1 LQFFKRKI
9 ATLIALLLIL
19 TFAIS
24 LVAMPAANAHT
35 PPWEIPTFAYV
46 VAAPNPVGV
55 GQTVHVFMWLNV
67 PFSGAALTNDYRFH
81 NYELTITEPNNH
93 TSTQNFD
100 YISDPTSS
108 QYIIL
113 TPDQVGTY
121 TFNFTFPGQD
131 YDEYGHD
138 PNSAFVNDTY
148 LPSSASTTLTVQQE
162 ELPEPISSY
171 PLPTEYWTRPIYG
184 ENNYWWSISS
194 NWLGQGAP
202 GYAGVDKPGARQQ
215 SYPGDAVGPQ
225 TSHIMW
231 TKPLQSGGVVG
242 GNNFE
247 IQGNTYFEG
256 SAYNQRFAN
265 PIVLDGK
272 LYYTEPLS
280 FSGAPNSGFGN
291 AGPFGPTDCVDLRT
305 GQVIWSRADVPPLS
319 FGYIY
324 DVEDPNQ
331 HGVYPPILFATTGG
345 GFSGLPVGWRAFDA
359 DTGTALFNVTN
370 IPSGTSVMG
379 PQGEQLIYVIANAGT
394 TENPDWRLGE
404 WNSSKLWGYT
414 YPPNIAPTL
423 TGFVNTPTGRAVD
436 ASISNPNDPN
446 CRYDWNVSISFAN
459 GMPVPPPS
467 FFAPNP
473 TPFTIFNAFYNN
485 MLLCYNGSLPN
496 VFNAVTLNPYTYF
509 AINLNASRSGYNIGD
524 VLWRNT
530 VPAPTSNVSV
540 NVGDADPTVGVFVE
554 GYRETVQWVG
564 YSMAD
569 GRKLWGPTPSQ
580 SPWDYYGN
588 TGVSIAQGA
597 AAYGKLYSSGFGGI
611 LYCYDLTNGSLLWTY
626 GNGGPGNSTNS
637 GFYTAYGDYPT
648 FITAI
653 GNGVIYLI
661 TTEHTAT
668 APIYKGAMARA
679 VNATDGTE
687 IWTLSDYTSTLAG
700 PSTSPTSYAIADG
713 FATFFNGYD
722 NQIYSVGRGPSA
734 TTVEAPKA
742 AITLGRSLV
751 ISGTVTDV
759 SAGTQQ
765 NEQAARFPNGV
776 PCASEASMTD
786 WMGYIYQQKP
796 FPANCTGVS
805 VSIDVLDSNNNYRN
819 IGSAITDLSGAFSFH
834 WKPDISG
841 NYTVIAT
848 FEGTNGY
855 WPSYAETSFAV
866 DPAPEPTAA
875 PTPMPTSLAD
885 LYFIPA
891 VIGIIITIVIVGAVI
906 VLILRKRP

>member
-1 LQFFKRKI
+1 MRFSIKLF
-9 ATLIALLLIL
+9 AAIALLLTL
-19 TFAIS
+19 SFAIS
-24 LVAMPAANAHT
+24 LVAIPGATAHT
-35 PPWEIPTFAYV
+35 PSWQIPTFAYI

-55 GQTVHVFMWLNV
+55 GQAVHVFMWLNV
-67 PFSGAALTNDYRFH
+67 PFTGAALTNDYRFH
-81 NYELTITEPNNH
+81 NYELSITDPNNK
-93 TSTQNFD
+93 TTTQNFD

-108 QYIIL
+108 QFIVL
-113 TPDQVGTY
+113 TPDKVGTY

-138 PNSAFVNDTY
+138 PASAFVNDTY
-148 LPSSASTTLTVQQE
+148 LASSASTTLTVQQE
-162 ELPEPISSY
+162 QLPSPITSY
-171 PLPTEYWTRPIYG
+171 PLPTQYWTRPIYG
-184 ENNYWWSISS
+184 ENNDWWSISS

-202 GYAGVDKPGARQQ
+202 GYAGVDKPGARQE
-215 SYPGDAVGPQ
+215 SYPKDAVGPL
-225 TSHIMW
+225 TAHIMW

-265 PIVLDGK
+265 PIVLNGK

-280 FSGAPNSGFGN
+280 FAGAPNSGFSFGE
-291 AGPFGPTDCVDLRT
+291 GVHGPTDCVDLRT
-305 GQVIWSRADVPPLS
+305 GEVIWSRTDVPPLS

-331 HGVYPPILFATTGG
+331 HGVYPAILFTTN
-345 GFSGLPVGWRAFDA
+345 FARAFDA
-359 DTGTALFNVTN
+359 DTGTALFNVTGV
-370 IPSGTSVMG
+370 PSGTTVLG
-379 PQGEQLIYVIANAGT
+379 PQGEQLRYVIANAGT
-394 TENPDWRLGE
+394 AQNPDWRLGE
-404 WNSSKLWGYT
+404 WNSSKLWGYV

-423 TGFVNTPTGRAVD
+423 TGLVATSTGTAVD
-436 ASISNPNDPN
+436 ASISNPSDPN
-446 CRYDWNVSISFAN
+446 CRYDWNASISFAN
-459 GMPVPPPS
+459 GMPVPPPNP
-467 FFAPNP
+467 FNPNP
-473 TPFTIFNAFYNN
+473 TPFTVFGAYYNN

-509 AINLNASRSGYNIGD
+509 AINLNASRGNIGD
-524 VLWRNT
+524 VLWWNT
-530 VPAPTSNVSV
+530 VNPPSSNVSI
-540 NVGDADPTVGVFVE
+540 NVGDSDPTAGVFVE

-564 YSMAD
+564 YSMQD
-569 GRKLWGPTPSQ
+569 GHKLWGPTPSQ

-611 LYCYDLTNGSLLWTY
+611 LYCYDMKNGSLLWTY

-648 FITAI
+648 FIAAI
-653 GNGVIYLI
+653 GNGVVYLI

-668 APIYKGAMARA
+668 APIYKGSLTRA

-700 PSTSPTSYAIADG
+700 PLTSPPSYAIADG

-742 AITLGRSLV
+742 SIELGRSLV
-751 ISGTVTDV
+751 ISGTVIDV

-765 NEQAARFPNGV
+765 PEQKADFPNGV
-776 PCASEASMTD
+776 PAVSDESMTE
-786 WMGYIYQQKP
+786 WMGYVYQQKP
-796 FPANCTGVS
+796 FPSNCTGVT
-805 VSIDVLDSNNNYRN
+805 VSIDVMDSNNNYRN
-819 IGSAITDLSGAFSFH
+819 IGTTTTDASGAFSYQ
-834 WKPDISG
+834 WTPDIPG
-841 NYTVIAT
+841 KYTVIAT
-848 FEGTNGY
+848 FAGTNGY
-855 WPSYAETSFAV
+855 WPSSAETSFAV
-866 DPAPEPTAA
+866 DQPPEATPP
-875 PTPMPTSLAD
+875 PTPP
-885 LYFIPA
+885 PA
-891 VIGIIITIVIVGAVI
+891 SNTDTYVTGFGIAIIIAIAIVG
-906 VLILRKRP
+906 VLLLRKH